1 MKIKLNEPV
10 RIDGEFHGN
19 GEVVDVSDNMY
30 NILKKGN
37 IKIEDVK
44 EEPKLKPKEKN
55 KDVNED

>member
-19 GEVVDVSDNMY
+19 GEVVDVS
-30 NILKKGN
+30 
-37 IKIEDVK
+37 
-44 EEPKLKPKEKN
+44 LKPKEKN

>member
-37 IKIEDVK
+37 INIEDVK
-44 EEPKLKPKEKN
+44 EEPKYKRKEKS
-55 KDVNED
+55 EDDI